1 MLNAASLER
10 LIFGWPTF
18 QLLGLTSAFS
28 SAPLLSGLA
37 ASHWDDVEAA
47 SSLKRF
53 DRQLLY
59 FSNSLSST

>member
-1 MLNAASLER
+1 MATLKAASLER
-10 LIFGWPTF
+10 LILGVADI

-47 SSLKRF
+47 SSLKRLIASCCTLATPF
-53 DRQLLY
+53 P
-59 FSNSLSST
+59 